1 MFILGICLT
10 LAALHAAEPA
20 KPNIIY
26 IMADDLGYN
35 DLSCQ
40 GATKVTTPGIDR
52 LAKEG
57 VRFTDAHT
65 PDGKLKPGAPPGQL
79 YDLAADPGETTNL
92 YSDHP
97 EIVARLSQLYGGLV
111 KKNRSRP

>member
-40 GATKVTTPGIDR
+40 GC
-52 LAKEG
+52 L
-57 VRFTDAHT
+57 
-65 PDGKLKPGAPPGQL
+65 L
-79 YDLAADPGETTNL
+79 YTSPSPRD
-92 YSDHP
+92 S
-97 EIVARLSQLYGGLV
+97 
-111 KKNRSRP
+111 

>member
-35 DLSCQ
+35 
-40 GATKVTTPGIDR
+40 
-52 LAKEG
+52 G
-57 VRFTDAHT
+57 VGPIF
-65 PDGKLKPGAPPGQL
+65 
-79 YDLAADPGETTNL
+79 
-92 YSDHP
+92 
-97 EIVARLSQLYGGLV
+97 
-111 KKNRSRP
+111 RPAEA